1 MQKTTIL
8 EMNRLTVDEFHKAE
22 KMPLVV
28 VLDDVRS
35 LYNVGSVFRTADAFR
50 VKAIYLCG
58 ITATPEQVKADDGVT
73 IIKDCTLKAA
83 QEIHKTALGAEESVE
98 WRYFKTAEE
107 AVKSLK
113 NDGFTVLAVEQAHG
127 STMLGDFKPEWE
139 DDTQG
144 RQYAVVLGNEVKGVH
159 QEVID
164 LCHGCLEI
172 PQYGTKHSL
181 NVSVT
186 GGIIIWH
193 FACAYTNISV

>member
-8 EMNRLTVDEFHKAE
+8 EMNRLTVDEFHKAK

-58 ITATPEQVKADDGVT
+58 ITATPEQVTASDGVT

-186 GGIIIWH
+186 GGIIIWY
-193 FACAYTNISV
+193 FACAYTKR